1 MWGRPLGS
9 RSWYKMKVIPVW
21 LGIQTG
27 QGSSFLTSGGLG
39 SWLSCGRD
47 LQVGQLA
54 LDRDMYC
61 FPEAKESLTQEE
73 GRGGGHFA
81 ALF

>member
-1 MWGRPLGS
+1 
-9 RSWYKMKVIPVW
+9 MKVIPEW

-27 QGSSFLTSGGLG
+27 YSSFLTPRELG

-54 LDRDMYC
+54 LDRDTYC

-73 GRGGGHFA
+73 GRGGAHFA